1 MPAILVHGVPDTH
14 RLWDPVRSHLAR
26 TDISAPDMPGFGCPA
41 PAGWGA
47 TKEDCTDWLIAE
59 AEKAGE
65 PVDIV
70 GHDWGALL
78 VARVASLRP
87 DLVRSWA
94 ICDAAIDDAYVW
106 HDMARSW
113 QTPGVGEQVMQAMS
127 GPALEAGLTG
137 GGVPAAHAG
146 ETASHID
153 DTMKD
158 CILKLYRS
166 AVDFGKEWQPDTERM
181 ERPGLMMWGG
191 KDPYM
196 QVEYARKMA
205 QRTGAKLTV
214 FEDSGH
220 WLPLEKPAEVA
231 AALEEFWASL

>member
-1 MPAILVHGVPDTH
+1 
-14 RLWDPVRSHLAR
+14 
-26 TDISAPDMPGFGCPA
+26 MPGFGCPV

-47 TKEDCTDWLIAE
+47 TKEEYTDWLIAE

-94 ICDAAIDDAYVW
+94 ICDAAIDEAYVW
-106 HDMARSW
+106 H
-113 QTPGVGEQVMQAMS
+113 
-127 GPALEAGLTG
+127 
-137 GGVPAAHAG
+137 
-146 ETASHID
+146 
-153 DTMKD
+153 TMKD

-166 AVDFGKEWQPDTERM
+166 AVEVGKEWQPATEKM

-196 QVEYARKMA
+196 QVDYARKMA

-231 AALEEFWASL
+231 AALEEFWANL